1 MVGDSG
7 GATCTREDTMKPAN
21 RRPMG
26 EEELAAINAR
36 AEAALTYED
45 DAWDDVIRETE
56 DDCASLCESLLSCA
70 GTDPE

>member
-7 GATCTREDTMKPAN
+7 AATCTREDTMKPAN

-26 EEELAAINAR
+26 EDELAAINAR

-56 DDCASLCESLLSCA
+56 DDCASLCESLVSCA
-70 GTDPE
+70 GNDPE

>member
-1 MVGDSG
+1 
-7 GATCTREDTMKPAN
+7 MKPAN
-21 RRPMG
+21 SRPMG

-70 GTDPE
+70 GNDPE

>member
-1 MVGDSG
+1 
-7 GATCTREDTMKPAN
+7 
-21 RRPMG
+21 MG

-36 AEAALTYED
+36 AEAALTYDD

-70 GTDPE
+70 GNDSE